1 MIELYMKRARESSKP
16 MASVEPG
23 QDESTASHVGVQW
36 RAQWAWAE
44 SESSDEDK
52 FHEWTLDKDG
62 GREQVI
68 HAVED

>member
-1 MIELYMKRARESSKP
+1 MDII
-16 MASVEPG
+16 EPG
-23 QDESTASHVGVQW
+23 QDKGMLSYVGNKW

-52 FHEWTLDKDG
+52 FHEWTLDEDG

-68 HAVED
+68 HVVED